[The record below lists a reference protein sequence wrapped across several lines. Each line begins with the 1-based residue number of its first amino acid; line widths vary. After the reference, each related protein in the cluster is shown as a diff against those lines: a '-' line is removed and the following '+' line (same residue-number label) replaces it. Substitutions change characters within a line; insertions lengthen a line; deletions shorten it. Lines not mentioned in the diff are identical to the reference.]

1 MLYLNIDFHLKK
13 GTRSLVTGDSSSI
26 EESHRREIER
36 EKMEKEKY
44 QREIEEMRKKFSKLP
59 TSPSPLEVNQI
70 K

>member
-1 MLYLNIDFHLKK
+1 M
-13 GTRSLVTGDSSSI
+13 TGDSSSI